1 MTDININLVPE
12 GGGKNLDKLVEASK
26 KIYENTQK
34 SYDIFMKMG
43 GKTNTSSMDKQI
55 KAQQELLKLKK
66 SEELLNKKLQQEEQ
80 KLALLKQKESIT
92 ATNQAAKEGRA
103 REQAINKANA
113 AQKRAAGETRGWG
126 DALGSYQ
133 MKFNALANI
142 VSAGLMRMAAGM
154 KDFAVNSFKAFA
166 EQEKQD
172 RKLLFSLRNNEFAYK
187 RLKNAASE
195 YQSKSIVG
203 DEVIQSHM
211 AALAAQGKSEVA
223 IRKIIQASL
232 DYSAASGDEFQP
244 TVEKMTAA
252 YGGKTKALAMLI
264 PEIKNLTK
272 EEKENGVAIDIITEK
287 YKGFTEELTTTTSGK
302 MQQLSNL
309 WGDFKEKI
317 GGVFA
322 AFLDGTGI
330 VGRLS
335 KELDY
340 INTAMDNKYI
350 PAWQR
355 FGSLFGVGVTEGLN
369 NASKVQE
376 ITMKRLMLIAEKG
389 SKEQQKIAKIKIQ
402 GLIRFDEKYLAI
414 YTDIYN
420 QIHSKEAQG
429 TKSTATKTEAIDK
442 NTKATDKNTESLKK
456 NLTIQQQ
463 AEMDLGKQFNE
474 QYAKKDQLLAKH
486 IENIEIAS
494 EEEENIDKVLLEGKR
509 YLADQE
515 WEIQKDKAAVLKR
528 QYEAGLIGAKQYAEE
543 LEKIAKE
550 AIKKIS
556 SESIIMKLFGLDEDN
571 ANAVKDGL
579 NQALSQYEGFIDQK
593 IALADADVQNS
604 TTRINE
610 LTNLLNAEVQLNQQ
624 GYASN
629 IQLRLQQI
637 QAEEDIRSKALVRE
651 RKAAMERKAIANI
664 ELIAATAVSVAN
676 IYKANSSTPYVGVI
690 LASIQVAAMIAGL
703 AANKLQAEATMKLA
717 RGKVGIR
724 RPKGIATGID
734 TIPALLTE
742 GESVINQEATDRY
755 HNTLEAIN
763 SNKPFK
769 KVHANLM
776 FDANKQGNGNRDI
789 LGIIAENTRH
799 RNHKTIT
806 ETSQYYIEQSGTTT
820 RYIKKSA

>member
-1 MTDININLVPE
+1 
-12 GGGKNLDKLVEASK
+12 
-26 KIYENTQK
+26 
-34 SYDIFMKMG
+34 
-43 GKTNTSSMDKQI
+43 MDKQI

-80 KLALLKQKESIT
+80 KLALLKQKESIA

-113 AQKRAAGETRGWG
+113 AQKKAHAANKSYM
-126 DALGSYQ
+126 DALNSYQ
-133 MKFNALANI
+133 FKFNFLGNL
-142 VSAGLMRMAAGM
+142 VAGM
-154 KDFAVNSFKAFA
+154 FQRGMMMAKQFAADSFKAFL
-166 EQEKQD
+166 EQDKQD
-172 RKLLFSLRNNEFAYK
+172 KHLLKSANGNMAVYQ
-187 RLKNAASE
+187 RLKKAAGE
-195 YQSKSIVG
+195 FQKASIVG
-203 DEVIQSHM
+203 DEVIQSQM
-211 AALAAQGKSEVA
+211 SLLRTQGKSEKQIKDLIQVA
-223 IRKIIQASL
+223 L
-232 DYSAASGDEFQP
+232 DYSSATGKDFVASIE
-244 TVEKMTAA
+244 VL
-252 YGGKTKALAMLI
+252 TKAQGGMARTFTQTI
-264 PEIKNLTK
+264 PELRKLTK
-272 EEKENGVAIDIITEK
+272 EQLNNGEVITELGK
-287 YKGFTEELTTTTSGK
+287 LYSGFAANEIKTQQGQLK
-302 MQQLSNL
+302 QLSNL
-309 WGDFKEKI
+309 WGDAKEKI

-322 AFLDGTGI
+322 AFLEGTGI
-330 VGRLS
+330 VGRLN
-335 KELDY
+335 KEFDY
-340 INTAMDNKYI
+340 LNTAMDNKYI

-556 SESIIMKLFGLDEDN
+556 SESIIMNLFGLDEDN

-742 GESVINQEATDRY
+742 GESVINQEATDKY